1 MRTMEITPHDELSCL
16 ARRDFAGFNELMLR
30 MVAPNAFENF
40 IPSWHHRVLAH
51 ALMRVW
57 QGECRRLIIVAPPRS
72 LKSITTSVAFPA
84 WCLGQDPAR
93 RFLCASHSLDLV
105 GKHSRDFGLVVRSP
119 LYRQIFPKFRLA
131 SDREAQNDIVTTLR
145 GGRFATSPGGSLT
158 GRGGDWW
165 IIDDPHKADDIY
177 SSELRGRPHRWFL
190 DTAITR
196 LDDKA
201 SGAIVLVMQRLH
213 PDDMAG
219 RLIQA
224 GGWEVL
230 ELPAFTDR
238 DRVYDLGN
246 GLTHTFRAGEYL
258 QPERE
263 GPEVLD
269 QLRRDMGL
277 GPYNAQYLQN
287 PENMAGGLVKYE
299 YLHFYEGELSIQP
312 DDYVL
317 QSWDIAV
324 SDQQTADWSVCST
337 WIRRGGVVYL
347 VDVWRAR
354 QGLPELIMS
363 AERLA
368 REYSVDEVL
377 IETDG
382 VGLPFYQALVAK
394 LQSSRGRRRDV
405 RAEARLSP
413 RAYRGDL
420 WDPQDIM
427 IRGRRAGSSKAA
439 RLVGCTPHL
448 QSGKVRFPNRASWWD
463 CYLKEMLNFTED
475 GGGFDDQVDSTSAA
489 ILRLMTRPRAPIIHL
504 QAH

>member
-1 MRTMEITPHDELSCL
+1 MRTVEITPHDELHYF

-30 MVAPNAFENF
+30 VVAPNAFQNL
-40 IPSWHHRVLAH
+40 IPAWHHRVLAH

-57 QGECRRLIIVAPPRS
+57 RGGCRRLIIVAPPRS

-84 WCLGQDPAR
+84 FCLGHDPGR

-105 GKHSRDFGLVVRSP
+105 GKHSRDFGLIVRSP
-119 LYRQIFPKFRLA
+119 LYRQLFPRFRLA

-145 GGRFATSPGGSLT
+145 GGRYATSPGGSLT

-165 IIDDPHKADDIY
+165 IIDDPHKADDVY
-177 SSELRGRPHRWFL
+177 SAELRGRPHRWFL
-190 DTAITR
+190 DTAVTR

-201 SGAIVLVMQRLH
+201 TGAIVLVMQRLH

-246 GLTHTFRAGEYL
+246 ELTHTYRAGEYL

-263 GPEVLD
+263 GAEVLD
-269 QLRRDMGL
+269 QIRRDMGL

-287 PENMAGGLVKYE
+287 PDAMTGGLVKYE
-299 YLHFYEGELSIQP
+299 YLHFYDGQVSVRP

-317 QSWDIAV
+317 QSWDVAV

-337 WIRRGGVVYL
+337 WIKRAGLLYL
-347 VDVWRAR
+347 IDVWRAR
-354 QGLPELIMS
+354 QGLPELIAS
-363 AERLA
+363 AKRLA
-368 REYSVDEVL
+368 RKFSVDEVL

-382 VGLPFYQALVAK
+382 VGLPFYQSLVAE
-394 LQSSRGRRRDV
+394 LQPRRDRRRDV

-413 RAYRGDL
+413 RAYRGDD
-420 WDPQDIM
+420 WDAQDIM
-427 IRGRRAGSSKAA
+427 IRRHRVGASKAT
-439 RLVGCTPHL
+439 RLVWCTPHL
-448 QSGKVRFPNRASWWD
+448 QSGKVRFPRTAPWWD
-463 CYLKEMLNFTED
+463 TYLRELLNFTED

-489 ILRLMTRPRAPIIHL
+489 IQRLLTRPGAPIVHI
-504 QAH
+504 QTP